1 MMTKPFMTHLPSLSS
16 NSKVRISLSLDSSGY
31 SGLVQEKLSSSNI
44 KVGDTISIKKNGEE
58 YVGLLMPRSQVGS
71 DEFHVIIK
79 LESGYNIGI
88 KLDLGTEVRRIKAGK
103 KKQPTPAE
111 KEPDVKGLP
120 TASILSTGGTIASK
134 VDYRTGAVNPA
145 LSAQDLYDTVP
156 ELREYANVH
165 AKVIMS
171 VLSENIYP
179 TDWTKIA
186 RSVASE
192 IKDGTDGVV
201 IAHGTDTLGF
211 TSAAMSF
218 ALQNLPVPVVLVGSQ
233 RSSDRPSS
241 DAAMNLI
248 GAINLA
254 TRADA
259 AEVFVLMHA
268 ETGDSYLHAHRGTR
282 TRKLHTSR
290 RDAFQSVN
298 DYPIFSVTGEDVKE
312 LRPPLLRRESERKLT
327 LKPKFEEKVALVK
340 TNPGI
345 EGLVIE
351 QFVDTGYKG
360 IIIEGT
366 GLGHAP
372 DRLQPSIK
380 KAIDAGIVVAMC
392 SQCLFGRIDM
402 NVYRS
407 GVELLDIGVVPCEDM
422 LPETALVKL
431 MWVLAN
437 SKDQEAAK
445 QLLLK
450 PLAGEIDMRSEESE
464 YVSSLGGD

>member
-1 MMTKPFMTHLPSLSS
+1 MTYLSSLSS
-16 NSKVRISLSLDSSGY
+16 NSKVRIPLSLENSGY
-31 SGLVQEKLSSSNI
+31 SGLALEKLSSSNI
-44 KVGDTISIKKNGEE
+44 KVGDTARITNNGEE
-58 YVGLLMPRSQVGS
+58 YVGVLMPRSQVGS
-71 DEFHVIIK
+71 DQFHVIIK

-88 KLDLGTEVRRIKAGK
+88 KLNQDSRVQKIKTGK
-103 KKQPTPAE
+103 KKRTAPPEMESDA
-111 KEPDVKGLP
+111 KNLP

-134 VDYRTGAVNPA
+134 VDYQTGAVNPA

-156 ELREYANVH
+156 ELRNYANVR

-171 VLSENIYP
+171 VLSENIQP
-179 TDWTKIA
+179 MDWTKIA

-192 IKDGTDGVV
+192 IKAGSDGIV
-201 IAHGTDTLGF
+201 IPHGTDTLGS
-211 TSAAMSF
+211 TSAALSF

-282 TRKLHTSR
+282 ARKLHTSR

-298 DYPIFSVTGEDVKE
+298 DYPLFQVSEDDVKE
-312 LRPPLLRRESERKLT
+312 LRSPLIRRNKERKLI

-340 TNPGI
+340 TNPG
-345 EGLVIE
+345 
-351 QFVDTGYKG
+351 VDAPIIDHYVETGYRG
-360 IIIEGT
+360 IVIEGT

-372 DRLQPSIK
+372 NRLHPSIK
-380 KAIDAGIVVAMC
+380 KAVDAGLVVTMS
-392 SQCLFGRIDM
+392 SQCLFGRVDM

-407 GVELLDIGVVPCEDM
+407 GVELLDIGVIPCEDM
-422 LPETALVKL
+422 LPETTLVKL

-445 QLLLK
+445 ELLLK
-450 PLAGEIDMRSEESE
+450 PLAGEINMRSEESE
-464 YVSSLGGD
+464 YVTSLGGN

>member
-1 MMTKPFMTHLPSLSS
+1 MTQLSSLSS
-16 NSKVRISLSLDSSGY
+16 NSKVRIPLSLDNSGY
-31 SGLVQEKLSSSNI
+31 SGLVLEKLSSSNI
-44 KVGDTISIKKNGEE
+44 KVGDTISITNNGEE
-58 YVGLLMPRSQVGS
+58 YVGVLMPRSQVGS
-71 DEFHVIIK
+71 DQYHIIIK
-79 LESGYNIGI
+79 IETGYNIGI
-88 KLDLGTEVRRIKAGK
+88 KLKQDSEIRRIKAGK
-103 KKQPTPAE
+103 KKRTTPTE
-111 KEPDVKGLP
+111 EEPDTKNLP

-134 VDYRTGAVNPA
+134 VDYQTGAVNPA

-156 ELREYANVH
+156 ELRNYANVR

-171 VLSENIYP
+171 VLSENIQP
-179 TDWTKIA
+179 KDWTKIA

-192 IKDGTDGVV
+192 IKTGSDGVV
-201 IAHGTDTLGF
+201 IPHGTDTLGS
-211 TSAAMSF
+211 TSAALSF

-268 ETGDSYLHAHRGTR
+268 ETGDSFLHAHRGTR
-282 TRKLHTSR
+282 ARKLHTSR

-298 DYPIFSVTGEDVKE
+298 DYPLFRVSGEDVKE
-312 LRPPLLRRESERKLT
+312 LHSPLLRRDTERKLI

-340 TNPGI
+340 TNPGVESSI
-345 EGLVIE
+345 IDYYVE
-351 QFVDTGYKG
+351 TGYRG
-360 IIIEGT
+360 IVIEGT
-366 GLGHAP
+366 GLGHVP
-372 DRLQPSIK
+372 NRLHLSIK
-380 KAIDAGIVVAMC
+380 KAVDAGIVVTMS
-392 SQCLFGRIDM
+392 SQCLFGRVDM

-437 SKDQEAAK
+437 SKNQDTAK
-445 QLLLK
+445 ELLLK
-450 PLAGEIDMRSEESE
+450 PLAGEIDMRSEISE
-464 YVSSLGGD
+464 YVASLGGD

>member
-1 MMTKPFMTHLPSLSS
+1 MSHLPSLCSS
-16 NSKVRISLSLDSSGY
+16 SKVRLLLSLDNSGY
-31 SGLVQEKLSSSNI
+31 GGLVLEKLSSSNI
-44 KVGDTISIKKNGEE
+44 KVGDTINIKRNGEE
-58 YVGLLMPRSQVGS
+58 YVGVLMPRSQVGS
-71 DEFHVIIK
+71 DQFHVIIK
-79 LESGYNIGI
+79 IESGYNIGI
-88 KLDLGTEVRRIKAGK
+88 KLDQESEINKVKARK
-103 KKQPTPAE
+103 KKRIVSSE
-111 KEPDVKGLP
+111 KEPDIKGLP
-120 TASILSTGGTIASK
+120 SASILSTGGTIASK

-156 ELREYANVH
+156 ELRNYARVN

-171 VLSENIYP
+171 VLSENILP
-179 TDWTKIA
+179 SDWTKIA
-186 RSVASE
+186 RKVASE
-192 IKDGTDGVV
+192 IKDGSEGVV

-211 TSAAMSF
+211 TSAALSF

-254 TRADA
+254 TKADA
-259 AEVFVLMHA
+259 AEVYVLMHA

-282 TRKLHTSR
+282 ARKLHSSR

-298 DYPIFSVTGEDVKE
+298 DYPVFSVTGEEVTE
-312 LRPPLLRRESERKLT
+312 LRPPLLRRNKERKIS

-340 TNPGI
+340 THPGVEASSIDQLIDTDYRGIVI
-345 EGLVIE
+345 EGS
-351 QFVDTGYKG
+351 
-360 IIIEGT
+360 

-372 DRLQPSIK
+372 DRLQSPIK
-380 KAIDAGIVVAMC
+380 RAIDTGIVVAM
-392 SQCLFGRIDM
+392 STQCLFGRVNM

-422 LPETALVKL
+422 IPETTLVKL

-437 SKDQEAAK
+437 TKTQKSAK
-445 QLLLK
+445 ELLLK
-450 PLAGEIDMRSEESE
+450 PLVGEIDMRSEESE
-464 YVSSLGGD
+464 YISSFGGKWTD

>member
-1 MMTKPFMTHLPSLSS
+1 M
-16 NSKVRISLSLDSSGY
+16 SLDNSGY
-31 SGLVQEKLSSSNI
+31 SGLVLEKLSSSNV
-44 KVGDTISIKKNGEE
+44 KVGDTIRLTNNGEE
-58 YVGLLMPRSQVGS
+58 YVGVLMPRSQVGS
-71 DEFHVIIK
+71 DQFHVIIK
-79 LESGYNIGI
+79 LDTGYNIGI
-88 KLDLGTEVRRIKAGK
+88 KLNQDSEVQKIKAGK
-103 KKQPTPAE
+103 KKRATPTEVA
-111 KEPDVKGLP
+111 PDSKKLP

-134 VDYRTGAVNPA
+134 VDYQTGAVNPA
-145 LSAQDLYDTVP
+145 LTAQDLYDTVP
-156 ELREYANVH
+156 ELRNYANVR

-171 VLSENIYP
+171 MLSENIQP
-179 TDWTKIA
+179 KDWTKIA

-192 IKDGTDGVV
+192 IKAGTDGVV
-201 IAHGTDTLGF
+201 IPHGTDTLGS
-211 TSAAMSF
+211 TSAALSF

-248 GAINLA
+248 GAINL
-254 TRADA
+254 TTKADA

-282 TRKLHTSR
+282 ARKLHTSR

-298 DYPIFSVTGEDVKE
+298 DYPVFRIDEEDVKE
-312 LRPPLLRRESERKLT
+312 LRSPLLRRDKERKLI

-345 EGLVIE
+345 EASLIDHYVE
-351 QFVDTGYKG
+351 TDYKG
-360 IIIEGT
+360 IMIEGS

-372 DRLQPSIK
+372 NRLHPSIK
-380 KAIDAGIVVAMC
+380 KAVDAGIVVTMS
-392 SQCLFGRIDM
+392 SQCLFGRVDM
-402 NVYRS
+402 DVYRS

-437 SKDQEAAK
+437 SKDQDSAK
-445 QLLLK
+445 ELLLK

-464 YVSSLGGD
+464 YVTSLGGD